1 MREWRIFHEEEYWT
15 RDQEEMGRQENV
27 PWRDVTVTVTTMW
40 LSEQKVGWQE
50 LRILK
55 VVTTF

>member
-1 MREWRIFHEEEYWT
+1 MREWRIFYEEEYWT

-27 PWRDVTVTVTTMW
+27 RWRDVTVTVTTMW
-40 LSEQKVGWQE
+40 LSEQKVGWQD
-50 LRILK
+50 LRIFK

>member
-1 MREWRIFHEEEYWT
+1 MREWRIFYEEEYWT

-27 PWRDVTVTVTTMW
+27 RWRDVTVTVTTMW

-50 LRILK
+50 IRILK

>member
-1 MREWRIFHEEEYWT
+1 MREWRIFYEEEYWT

-27 PWRDVTVTVTTMW
+27 RWRDVTVTVTTMW
-40 LSEQKVGWQE
+40 LSEQKVGWQD